1 MTTLA
6 PRISAKKIVLNQ
18 LKQLLQSERFG
29 APCFHRLDSILNVL
43 GNALENGTMMLLD
56 LEEIADYYPEGFLT
70 KTLHGRGLTK
80 PNGYPGD
87 YLLLDHI
94 YTHYRTTDPRFGG
107 WDDYFQLQAASFA
120 VRNRKEYFKN
130 VVASRACLHSNIDVL
145 NIVSGSGR
153 ELAELYDSHP
163 DHSQIKTTCVEIDV
177 EAIAYSKSL
186 NKDHLDNIAYVHS
199 NIFRYK
205 NDRKRDMVWSAGLF
219 DYLSEKAF
227 VMLLKRFGEWLKPGG
242 EIVVG
247 NYNEAHNPT
256 RNYLEIL
263 GDWCLLHRTR
273 EELFELGQKAGF
285 RKSQITVENEAEN
298 VILFLRIKV

>member
-6 PRISAKKIVLNQ
+6 PNISAKKIVLDQ
-18 LKQLLQSERFG
+18 LKRLLQSERFG
-29 APCFHRLDSILNVL
+29 APCFHRLDSIIQVL
-43 GNALENGTMMLLD
+43 GNALENGIIRLLD
-56 LEEIADYYPEGFLT
+56 LEEIADYYPAGFLAN
-70 KTLHGRGLTK
+70 TLHGRGLTK

-94 YTHYRTTDPRFGG
+94 YTDYRSTDPRFSG
-107 WDDYFQLQAASFA
+107 WDDYFQQQAASSA
-120 VRNRKEYFKN
+120 VRNRKEYFKEI
-130 VVASRACLHSNIDVL
+130 VAKRTILHSTTDVL

-153 ELAELYDSHP
+153 ELSELYDNKP
-163 DHSQIKTTCVEIDV
+163 DHSKIKATCIEIDV
-177 EAIAYSKSL
+177 EAIAYSKNL

-219 DYLSEKAF
+219 DYLSENAF
-227 VMLLKRFGEWLKPGG
+227 VMLLKRFGDWMKPGG
-242 EIVVG
+242 EIVIG
-247 NYNEAHNPT
+247 NYNETHNPT

-263 GDWCLLHRTR
+263 GDWCLIHRTR

-285 RKSQITVENEAEN
+285 RKSLLTVENEAEN
-298 VILFLRIKV
+298 VILFLRITV